1 MLVSMVQMTVNL
13 HTACAGGA
21 CAGTIAVN
29 LLAGI
34 FPDHAP
40 PACAVCG
47 LSRSLYIQVTMQHV
61 EVGGLA
67 RANSIHTL
75 LLLLVVIFVVVII
88 DDS

>member
-1 MLVSMVQMTVNL
+1 
-13 HTACAGGA
+13 
-21 CAGTIAVN
+21 
-29 LLAGI
+29 
-34 FPDHAP
+34 
-40 PACAVCG
+40 
-47 LSRSLYIQVTMQHV
+47 MQHV